1 MYGSTRDAR
10 AFSRTWPAAVMQ
22 FFAKEESVYIRK
34 EFNSHTTT
42 VRHTNIAAVLFFW
55 ETNMTDNDNGSIQPG
70 SFFTNKF
77 SSYQKKPFAPCNA
90 SVN

>member
-1 MYGSTRDAR
+1 
-10 AFSRTWPAAVMQ
+10 MQ

-34 EFNSHTTT
+34 EFNSHT
-42 VRHTNIAAVLFFW
+42 NIAAVLLFW